1 MSVSTATLQG
11 EAYEDFLTQQ
21 LETLKSTLLAYHLS
35 VPGVYAKDE
44 AACASR
50 ESHTSVDALP
60 LSIAEDD
67 ELLKRSPR
75 GLMELLDAH
84 PVELLEEALPIKV
97 LDRWEDFYLGLRAQ
111 SPRKPVREALQLA
124 ILDPWT
130 RKFSSSSKNKLLRTR
145 LSRSPSLTLGDQMW
159 DDSWLWRQ
167 IALTPHGN
175 LRLAWTFLGLLA
187 ICWDL
192 IFIPLQMFDIN
203 SSVDR
208 LINVMSIA
216 VFIYWVLD
224 VPATFITG
232 FDRGGILEMRMRN
245 IAQNYIKGWLLLDG
259 IVLFLDVIIFVVLSS
274 SAANDSSNGG
284 NDSMGSFRLARAL
297 RLMRFLR
304 LLRLHKM
311 ANLAAEI
318 LDRFKT
324 DSFLLTMNILRSL
337 SAVLALNHYMSCI
350 FLGIAVFS
358 VENDEMTWIEIAGLE
373 NTDFWTQYL
382 SALHWSLT
390 QFMPATNNIA
400 PNTAQERIFAIF
412 VVLIGLAVFSSFVSG
427 VTNTVNQLRQIHT
440 ELFKQESKMKSF
452 LTQKSVSVDV
462 WCRVQKF
469 CRLRIL
475 LDKIS
480 LKEEDIPMLKD
491 LPQGL
496 RVKLHQEIYM
506 PVLAS
511 ARWMSEGLMELDEPL
526 MIKLCDGVLREKVAT
541 ATQEIFMEGGE
552 CSDVVI
558 PTKTR
563 RALIY
568 GSSRLRHLEV
578 IQEGIWLCELCL
590 WAKWEHRGQL
600 EATDMTHYMVIS
612 GEDFSTTIVRHG
624 GPLFQQIRTIGL
636 LYISLAE
643 NRDSDETGPLTDLP
657 LSEEKAED
665 VRERAARFGQLRL
678 SPSRKV
684 SGSGMI
690 GLGSFFGA
698 RRSALQ

>member
-1 MSVSTATLQG
+1 M
-11 EAYEDFLTQQ
+11 
-21 LETLKSTLLAYHLS
+21 LAAPWWVLGRTSRSHS
-35 VPGVYAKDE
+35 GDYAKDE

-130 RKFSSSSKNKLLRTR
+130 RKFSSSSKNKLLRTQ
-145 LSRSPSLTLGDQMW
+145 LTRSPSLTLGDQMW

-259 IVLFLDVIIFVVLSS
+259 IVLFLDVIIFVVLST

-350 FLGIAVFS
+350 FLGIALFS

-558 PTKTR
+558 PTRTR

-568 GSSRLRHLEV
+568 GSSRLRHLEI

-624 GPLFQQIRTIGL
+624 GPLFQQI
-636 LYISLAE
+636 
-643 NRDSDETGPLTDLP
+643 
-657 LSEEKAED
+657 
-665 VRERAARFGQLRL
+665 
-678 SPSRKV
+678 
-684 SGSGMI
+684 
-690 GLGSFFGA
+690 
-698 RRSALQ
+698 